1 MFRSLLVLLIVLS
14 LAGCGGETDV
24 VRDVSTLNR
33 GLSAAPES
41 LDPQLAR
48 SVPALTVLADV
59 YEGLLTRDAS
69 GVLVA
74 GVASD
79 WRLSDDGLRYEFT
92 IDPAARWSDG
102 TPVTSA
108 DFVRAWRF
116 LVDPK
121 NGAFYGELLT
131 AVTGFDEIRRGD
143 SPVSALGVTAPRD
156 DQLIV
161 SLTVNQPDFLERVAM
176 PALAPRATSTGL
188 FNGAYVVK
196 STDLSEIVLAQ
207 NGAYASLA
215 GDAFATVRYQVF
227 EQEQTELVAF
237 ESGDL
242 DITSRVPRSLLRDP
256 GKLESTLRR
265 TPYLGIVYLNFNLRE
280 PLDVRLREAL
290 YLSVD
295 RDALATQI
303 VGRGE
308 QPAWTMVPA
317 GTRLGDTAYRGLELD
332 VAALDI
338 DRRIERARELVANM
352 ESLPVVQIDYAS
364 NDENRVVAAALQ
376 QMWQTALPGLEV
388 KLNNQEFRVVL
399 SQARAGKFP
408 GLVRSSWI
416 ADYNDPQQF
425 LELFRSGAPG
435 NTSGFANP
443 MFDVLLDRAAAVR
456 DPQSRQQALNEAE
469 SLLHES
475 FVAVP
480 LYTMVS
486 KHLVHQRL
494 IGWEDNPLDLHLS
507 RYLRVEAN

>member
-1 MFRSLLVLLIVLS
+1 MLRSLLVLLVTLS
-14 LAGCGGETDV
+14 LTGCGGEADAVKET
-24 VRDVSTLNR
+24 STLNR

-48 SVPALTVLADV
+48 SVPALTVLADI

-69 GVLVA
+69 GGLIA

-79 WRLSDDGLRYEFT
+79 WQVSDDGLRYEFT
-92 IDPAARWSDG
+92 SGAAARWSDG

-108 DFVRAWRF
+108 DFVRAWRY

-121 NGAFYGELLT
+121 NGAFYGELLS

-143 SPVSALGVTAPRD
+143 SPASALGVMAPSD

-161 SLTVNQPDFLERVAM
+161 SLTAHQPDFLERVAM
-176 PALAPRATSTGL
+176 PALAPRPQTEGL
-188 FNGAYVVK
+188 CYGAYTVV
-196 STDLSEIVLAQ
+196 STDLSEIELRKNRSYRAFTE
-207 NGAYASLA
+207 A
-215 GDAFATVRYQVF
+215 GFETVRYQIF
-227 EQEQTELVAF
+227 EQEQTELAAF

-242 DITSRVPRSLLRDP
+242 DITSRVPRSLLRNP
-256 GKLESTLRR
+256 QKFASTLRR
-265 TPYLGIVYLNFNLRE
+265 APYLGIVYLNFNLRE
-280 PLDVRLREAL
+280 PLDPRLREAL

-295 RDALATQI
+295 RDALAARI
-303 VGRGE
+303 LGRGE
-308 QPAWTMVPA
+308 RPAWTMVPE
-317 GTRLGDTAYRGLELD
+317 GTRMGDTPYRGLAPE
-332 VAALDI
+332 VAALNLE
-338 DRRIERARELVANM
+338 RRIARSRALVVDI
-352 ESLPVVQIDYAS
+352 ESLPMVQIDYAS

-399 SQARAGKFP
+399 SQARAGEFP

-425 LELFRSGAPG
+425 LELFRGGAPG

-443 MFDVLLDRAAAVR
+443 MFDLLLDRAAALR
-456 DPQSRQQALNEAE
+456 LPDRRQEALNEAE

-475 FVAVP
+475 FVAIP

-486 KHLVHQRL
+486 KHLVQEHVA
-494 IGWEDNPLDLHLS
+494 GWEDNPL
-507 RYLRVEAN
+507 V